1 MPPDDPHRAAALRHL
16 TPRERELVE
25 SHRATFRAIARDMA
39 AGARVASAAELVAAA
54 AVPIPEVVP

>member
-25 SHRATFRAIARDMA
+25 SHRETFRASARYMA
-39 AGARVASAAELVAAA
+39 AGARVASAA
-54 AVPIPEVVP
+54 